1 MKSFNNSR
9 FFVVYKFAIVLAI
22 IFFSA
27 AASKAI
33 SEKRTACEGCRTT
46 SKATCSSSS
55 KVYTQ
60 SVGRSSDF
68 PKLKKDVDL
77 FIWAG
82 QSNAQ
87 GWAGDG
93 QFYPQAEIALDD
105 SIGLYYTFVHTSNS
119 DGKWIKMQAQKG
131 RYAKGHFGAEVSFA
145 RRLKRAG
152 YNPVIFKFCIGATSI
167 YKDWKRP
174 GEGGIYDQMVLEYR
188 KAVSLLKL
196 DGYNVKVRGFIW
208 IQGESDAENDEMANA
223 YYGNLRAIV
232 RDVRA
237 GLSHNAALPVLL
249 GVDEQHEW
257 VQQRPI
263 IVNSHRQVAIQEQ
276 NALFTSMYG
285 LPKADGTHLTPEGLV
300 EQGNRLYSD
309 YNRLLQI
316 IRIKKRAWVKL
327 DDQNNTT
334 YYSAGWNAVTDAR
347 YYGSTFVS
355 SIRKGATSTFFF
367 NGTRGRVFL
376 ATGKNC
382 GKADVYVDNVY
393 SSTIDT
399 YSPAGSANLKIFE
412 TPQLPDGSHS
422 IKLVVNNKKNRASSG
437 TQIVIDGFSFFH
449 NDIKIYNGKGTH
461 INSPATRWQDA
472 LVGANGLHGVMDFCD
487 PTNNKLVVNHA
498 YLAEPDGGPQA
509 VPDLS
514 GVIEQCK
521 DDNLAGNYLKAAT
534 RAYDEAVA
542 KGCVGYNTQAHHPG
556 YYIKIN
562 QTPNGIVSSYKASV
576 NYETGEIIA
585 TWKDNNGKWERRTFV
600 SYADNMIVTYLTKSD
615 KNQEISCNIEL
626 DPYLPKVPSNMTFES
641 IVSDGF
647 MNLRAIYNH
656 PKQNAGYEGVTRVV
670 SRGGS
675 QRILG
680 TTYTII
686 NASSVVLLTRLNRY
700 KDDYRTWNNKSLQ
713 EQLKVLD
720 ADYETLL
727 ARHIAVYTPMYNRV
741 NIDLNGTINDRML
754 SSEQLVAKE
763 EKDSIRINNSL
774 LERMF
779 QSGLYLYIS
788 NSGFGSPRLSTINL
802 GAWGAAWSGDW
813 TTDANT
819 NLQVSGGNMFRQT
832 ESLEAYFNLFE
843 KQLNDW
849 KVNAR
854 NLLGCRGIMAP
865 VRTDG
870 EDGLHTH
877 FFNGW
882 PINFWTSGADWL
894 LLPFCEYYETTGD
907 DSFLRNRLFP
917 WLKELGHFY
926 ADFLNRTDANGKKI
940 FAVSWSPENTP
951 LGSNTQ
957 SSINATMDIAAARH
971 TLSLLVKYS
980 KQLGLA
986 KDSIPVW
993 SEILN
998 TLPPYLIGSD
1008 GALKEWAW
1016 PTLANSYN
1024 HRHISH
1030 LYPVFGT
1037 QEINQFTTPELFE
1050 ASKKALDFS
1059 GIEDGSAFGYCQRT
1073 LSEAKLYRAEKA
1085 YKYLKSLMKNHF
1097 VYPKSLMTSHYNTKQ
1112 SDIYCSDMACG
1123 LPTMITNMI
1132 CSSKPGW
1139 LELLPALP
1147 RELSQG
1153 SISGIKGTNRVLI
1166 DSLKWNYGARQIQ
1179 CELISDIDQVI
1190 TLHVPLGIEV
1200 ITSSSLVT
1208 PSPLGN
1214 NLRNIWLKAGVKTS
1228 VSILFQNQTSAK
1240 LSSSFVYG
1248 NSYNSDIESKPR
1260 VEYFLP
1266 NKF

>member
-1 MKSFNNSR
+1 
-9 FFVVYKFAIVLAI
+9 
-22 IFFSA
+22 
-27 AASKAI
+27 
-33 SEKRTACEGCRTT
+33 
-46 SKATCSSSS
+46 
-55 KVYTQ
+55 
-60 SVGRSSDF
+60 
-68 PKLKKDVDL
+68 
-77 FIWAG
+77 
-82 QSNAQ
+82 
-87 GWAGDG
+87 
-93 QFYPQAEIALDD
+93 
-105 SIGLYYTFVHTSNS
+105 
-119 DGKWIKMQAQKG
+119 
-131 RYAKGHFGAEVSFA
+131 
-145 RRLKRAG
+145 
-152 YNPVIFKFCIGATSI
+152 
-167 YKDWKRP
+167 
-174 GEGGIYDQMVLEYR
+174 
-188 KAVSLLKL
+188 
-196 DGYNVKVRGFIW
+196 
-208 IQGESDAENDEMANA
+208 
-223 YYGNLRAIV
+223 
-232 RDVRA
+232 
-237 GLSHNAALPVLL
+237 
-249 GVDEQHEW
+249 
-257 VQQRPI
+257 
-263 IVNSHRQVAIQEQ
+263 
-276 NALFTSMYG
+276 
-285 LPKADGTHLTPEGLV
+285 
-300 EQGNRLYSD
+300 
-309 YNRLLQI
+309 
-316 IRIKKRAWVKL
+316 
-327 DDQNNTT
+327 
-334 YYSAGWNAVTDAR
+334 
-347 YYGSTFVS
+347 
-355 SIRKGATSTFFF
+355 
-367 NGTRGRVFL
+367 
-376 ATGKNC
+376 
-382 GKADVYVDNVY
+382 
-393 SSTIDT
+393 
-399 YSPAGSANLKIFE
+399 
-412 TPQLPDGSHS
+412 
-422 IKLVVNNKKNRASSG
+422 
-437 TQIVIDGFSFFH
+437 
-449 NDIKIYNGKGTH
+449 
-461 INSPATRWQDA
+461 
-472 LVGANGLHGVMDFCD
+472 
-487 PTNNKLVVNHA
+487 
-498 YLAEPDGGPQA
+498 
-509 VPDLS
+509 
-514 GVIEQCK
+514 
-521 DDNLAGNYLKAAT
+521 
-534 RAYDEAVA
+534 
-542 KGCVGYNTQAHHPG
+542 
-556 YYIKIN
+556 
-562 QTPNGIVSSYKASV
+562 
-576 NYETGEIIA
+576 
-585 TWKDNNGKWERRTFV
+585 
-600 SYADNMIVTYLTKSD
+600 
-615 KNQEISCNIEL
+615 
-626 DPYLPKVPSNMTFES
+626 
-641 IVSDGF
+641 
-647 MNLRAIYNH
+647 
-656 PKQNAGYEGVTRVV
+656 
-670 SRGGS
+670 
-675 QRILG
+675 
-680 TTYTII
+680 
-686 NASSVVLLTRLNRY
+686 
-700 KDDYRTWNNKSLQ
+700 
-713 EQLKVLD
+713 
-720 ADYETLL
+720 
-727 ARHIAVYTPMYNRV
+727 
-741 NIDLNGTINDRML
+741 ML

-854 NLLGCRGIMAP
+854 NLLGCRGVMAP

-971 TLSLLVKYS
+971 TLSLLVEYS

-986 KDSIPVW
+986 KDSIPIW

-1153 SISGIKGTNRVLI
+1153 SISGIKGTNRVLV

-1179 CELISDIDQVI
+1179 CELISDIDQVL

-1208 PSPLGN
+1208 PSRLGN